1 MGFFYYIKKYLK
13 MSRRQRKSE
22 LNSTIWFMPFWYIV
36 GAIALSAFT
45 YYLDYVVDVS
55 LYLPIGI
62 GFSGQTLQVLL
73 SALVGGVLTL
83 SAFTLNSLLVALTT
97 FSGQFSSKM
106 LVNFVSDRAT
116 QHVLGIFNGSFIY
129 VLLNFLYVTH
139 GEEEYV
145 VATPVLSILTAITAA
160 VTFIYFINHTATW
173 MQVHNISF
181 NMNVKSK
188 SVQASLEK
196 ELNSYHLEK
205 EVESESLPPESD
217 GKVIKTRQS
226 GYFQVADFSKL
237 IKQANKDNCLL
248 RFDVRI
254 GEFVVEGTPLLTYWE
269 YEQSINPERYVK
281 FIEIGV
287 KRTEIQDLE
296 YGLMKL
302 AEVAIKALGHNDPLT
317 VTNTIHQIADLLKS
331 IRQSTNFSPYLFDQ
345 EEELRIILNQ
355 KNFPYYLHKG
365 FASIREYANQNST
378 VMTELL
384 TMISLLSKTLDKEV
398 HEDLWEFARQTILG
412 FDNYSLYENDCLYI
426 LEQLSELA
434 KNTGNQE
441 DYLFLLEYMLQRVS
455 SKSASKVLNDP
466 NKE

>member
-1 MGFFYYIKKYLK
+1 
-13 MSRRQRKSE
+13 
-22 LNSTIWFMPFWYIV
+22 MPLWYII
-36 GAIALSAFT
+36 GAIGLSIFT

-55 LYLPIGI
+55 LYLPAAI

-83 SAFTLNSLLVALTT
+83 SAFTINSLLVALTT

-139 GEEEYV
+139 EEEEYV
-145 VATPVLSILTAITAA
+145 VATPVLSILTAIMAA
-160 VTFIYFINHTATW
+160 VTFIYFINHTTTW

-181 NMNVKSK
+181 NMNAKSK

-196 ELNSYHLEK
+196 ELKPHHLDK
-205 EVESESLPPESD
+205 EVAIESLPDESE
-217 GKVIKTRQS
+217 GKVIKTDRS
-226 GYFQVADFSKL
+226 GYLQVADFAKL
-237 IKQANKDNCLL
+237 IKQASRDDVLL

-254 GEFVVEGTPLLTYWE
+254 GEFVIEGTPLLTYWE
-269 YEQSINPERYVK
+269 HGQPINPDRYFK
-281 FIEIGV
+281 SLEIGS
-287 KRTEIQDLE
+287 KQTEIQDLE
-296 YGLMKL
+296 YGLIKL

-331 IRQSTNFSPYLFDQ
+331 IGQSTNFSPYLFDQ
-345 EEELRIILNQ
+345 QQELRIILDQ
-355 KNFPYYLHKG
+355 KPFRYYLHKG
-365 FASIREYANQNST
+365 FASIREYADQNST

-384 TMISLLSKTLDKEV
+384 TMVSLLSKTMDQEV
-398 HEDLWEFARQTILG
+398 HNDLWEFARQTILG

-434 KNTGNQE
+434 KNTGHQE

-455 SKSASKVLNDP
+455 SKSASEVPSSL
-466 NKE
+466 

>member
-1 MGFFYYIKKYLK
+1 MGLLYYIKKYLK

-22 LNSTIWFMPFWYIV
+22 LKSTIWFMPFWYIV
-36 GAIALSAFT
+36 GAVCLSLLT

-55 LYLPIGI
+55 LYLPVGI

-145 VATPVLSILTAITAA
+145 VATPVLSILTAVTAA
-160 VTFIYFINHTATW
+160 ITFIYFINHTATW

-181 NMNVKSK
+181 NMNTKSK
-188 SVQASLEK
+188 LVQASLEE
-196 ELNSYHLEK
+196 ELKPYHLDK
-205 EVESESLPPESD
+205 NVGKDDLPSESD
-217 GKVIKTRQS
+217 GKVIKTNQS
-226 GYFQVADFSKL
+226 GYLQVADFSRL
-237 IKQANKDNCLL
+237 MKQANRDDVLL
-248 RFDVRI
+248 KFDVRI
-254 GEFVVEGTPLLTYWE
+254 GDFVIAGTPLITYWE
-269 YEQSINPERYVK
+269 RGQVMNPDYYLK
-281 FIEIGV
+281 SIEIGV
-287 KRTEIQDLE
+287 KQTEIQDLE
-296 YGLMKL
+296 YGLIKL

-331 IRQSTNFSPYLFDQ
+331 IGQSKNFSPYLFDEDQ
-345 EEELRIILNQ
+345 ELRIILNQ
-355 KNFPYYLHKG
+355 KDFGYYLHRG
-365 FASIREYANQNST
+365 FASIREYADQNSIIIT
-378 VMTELL
+378 ALL
-384 TMISLLSKTLDKEV
+384 TMVAQLSKTMDRVAHK
-398 HEDLWEFARQTILG
+398 DLWEFARQTILG
-412 FDNYSLYENDCLYI
+412 FDNYSLYENDCLSI
-426 LEQLSELA
+426 LEPLAELA
-434 KNTGNQE
+434 KVTDNEE

-455 SKSASKVLNDP
+455 SKSASKIP
-466 NKE
+466 ST

>member
-1 MGFFYYIKKYLK
+1 

-22 LNSTIWFMPFWYIV
+22 LKSTLWFMPFWYIV
-36 GAIALSAFT
+36 GAIGLSAFT
-45 YYLDYVVDVS
+45 FYLDYGVDVS
-55 LYLPIGI
+55 LYLPAAI

-83 SAFTLNSLLVALTT
+83 SAFTINSLLVALTT

-139 GEEEYV
+139 EEEEFI

-160 VTFIYFINHTATW
+160 VTFVYFINHTTTW

-181 NMNVKSK
+181 NMNAKSK
-188 SVQASLEK
+188 SVQAALEK
-196 ELNSYHLEK
+196 ELKPYHLEK
-205 EVESESLPPESD
+205 EVEIESLPPESD
-217 GKVIKTRQS
+217 GKVIKTNQS
-226 GYFQVADFSKL
+226 GYLQVADFSRL
-237 IKQANKDNCLL
+237 IKQANRDSILL
-248 RFDVRI
+248 KFEVRI
-254 GEFVVEGTPLLTYWE
+254 GEFVVEGTPLFTYWE
-269 YEQSINPERYVK
+269 YGQTINPERYFK
-281 FIEIGV
+281 FIEIGL
-287 KRTEIQDLE
+287 KQTEIQDLE
-296 YGLMKL
+296 YGLNKL

-331 IRQSTNFSPYLFDQ
+331 IGQSTNLSPYLFDQ
-345 EEELRIILNQ
+345 EQKLRIILNQ
-355 KNFPYYLHKG
+355 KDFRYYLHKG

-378 VMTELL
+378 VMTELI
-384 TMISLLSKTLDKEV
+384 TMVSLLSKTMDNEV
-398 HEDLWEFARQTILG
+398 HHDLWEFARQTIFG

-434 KNTGNQE
+434 KNTGNQK

-455 SKSASKVLNDP
+455 SKSAANVPSSL
-466 NKE
+466 

>member
-1 MGFFYYIKKYLK
+1 MGLLYYIKKYLK

-22 LNSTIWFMPFWYIV
+22 LKSTIWFMPFWYIV
-36 GAIALSAFT
+36 GAVCLSLLT
-45 YYLDYVVDVS
+45 YYLDYVIDVS

-160 VTFIYFINHTATW
+160 ITFIYFINHTATW

-181 NMNVKSK
+181 NMNTKSK
-188 SVQASLEK
+188 LVQASLEE
-196 ELNSYHLEK
+196 ELKPYHLEK
-205 EVESESLPPESD
+205 KVAKDDIPSESD
-217 GKVIKTRQS
+217 GKVIKTNQS
-226 GYFQVADFSKL
+226 GYLQVADFSRL
-237 IKQANKDNCLL
+237 MKQANKDDVLL

-254 GEFVVEGTPLLTYWE
+254 GDFVIAGTPLITYWE
-269 YEQSINPERYVK
+269 RGQAMNPDYYLK
-281 FIEIGV
+281 SIEIGV
-287 KRTEIQDLE
+287 KQTEIQDLE
-296 YGLMKL
+296 YGLIKL

-331 IRQSTNFSPYLFDQ
+331 IGQSKNFSPYLFDQ
-345 EEELRIILNQ
+345 EQELRIILNQ
-355 KNFPYYLHKG
+355 KDFGYYLHRG
-365 FASIREYANQNST
+365 FASIREYANQNSIIIT
-378 VMTELL
+378 ALL
-384 TMISLLSKTLDKEV
+384 TMVAQLSKTMDQEAHK
-398 HEDLWEFARQTILG
+398 DLWEFARQTILG
-412 FDNYSLYENDCLYI
+412 FDNYSLYENDCLSI
-426 LEQLSELA
+426 LEPLSDLA
-434 KNTGNQE
+434 KMTGNEE

-455 SKSASKVLNDP
+455 SKSASKLP
-466 NKE
+466 SS